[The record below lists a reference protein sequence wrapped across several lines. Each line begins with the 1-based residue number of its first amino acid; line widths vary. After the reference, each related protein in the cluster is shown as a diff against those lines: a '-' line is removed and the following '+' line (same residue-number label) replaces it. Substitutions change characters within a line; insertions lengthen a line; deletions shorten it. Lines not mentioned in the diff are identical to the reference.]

1 LPNELSQ
8 PWARHGRPLI
18 SVEEAWADIGSQ
30 VEPSPTRTKA
40 LRDCA
45 GLILASPVSAQ
56 NDYPPFDKAL
66 MDGFAVRAGDCTS
79 VGASLR
85 IVGLTLAGAAPDQPL
100 ESGSGLR
107 INTGAP
113 LPPGADA
120 VIPIEKCAVAAN
132 GETVTLNA
140 TIEPGKNVERR
151 AAIRKS
157 GDTIVD
163 AGALLTPGRI
173 AAIAAAGAG
182 QIDVRHRPR
191 VAVLLTGNE
200 VVLAGSSLKAGQIHD
215 SNGPML
221 AALLAQLGASSCR
234 VLHSPDDPERLA
246 RQFKEALSE
255 QVVIVVG
262 GMSMGT
268 HDLVPAA
275 GESLGVTWRWHGVA
289 MRPGRP
295 VAYGRGKQGQHVF
308 GLPGNPVSVFVCSW
322 LFVKPVLD
330 GLSGSMWHRFP
341 TRPGE
346 SPVETGDLGNRFPT
360 GRETGA
366 PLRIQHAVLSIDL
379 KPHSDPRPAYVP
391 AITRSDPDGRVI
403 IEPCKWQGSGDPF
416 ALAEANALLIRREP
430 STVRSAGSIVEYIV
444 LY

>member
-1 LPNELSQ
+1 MSTELTQ

-18 SVEEAWADIGSQ
+18 SVEEAWADIATQ
-30 VEPSPTRTKA
+30 IDPSPPRAKA
-40 LRDCA
+40 LRECA
-45 GLILASPVSAQ
+45 GLVLASPVTAQ

-66 MDGFAVRAGDCTS
+66 MDGFAVRVADCTS

-100 ESGSGLR
+100 ESGTAMR

-120 VIPIEKCAVAAN
+120 VIPIEKCTIASDDAS
-132 GETVTLNA
+132 VTFNA
-140 TIEPGKNVERR
+140 SVDAGKNVERR

-157 GDTIVD
+157 GDAIID
-163 AGALLTPGRI
+163 AGTLLTPGRI
-173 AAIAAAGAG
+173 AAIAAAGVG

-200 VVLAGSSLKAGQIHD
+200 VVPAGSALKTGQIHD

-221 AALLAQLGASSCR
+221 GALLAQLGASSCR

-246 RQFKEALSE
+246 RQFKEALNE
-255 QVVIVVG
+255 PVVIVVG

-268 HDLVPAA
+268 HDLVHAA
-275 GESLGVTWRWHGVA
+275 GESLGVKWRWHGVA

-295 VAYGRGKQGQHVF
+295 VAYGRGQQGQHVF

-330 GLSGSMWHRFP
+330 GLAGD
-341 TRPGE
+341 
-346 SPVETGDLGNRFPT
+346 SPMPPQVHHAILAVDLN
-360 GRETGA
+360 
-366 PLRIQHAVLSIDL
+366 
-379 KPHSDPRPAYVP
+379 PHSDPRPAFIP
-391 AITRSDPDGRVI
+391 AIAKSQPDGRMS
-403 IEPCKWQGSGDPF
+403 IEPSKWQGSGDPF

-430 STVRSAGSIVEYIV
+430 SIAQSAESAVEYIPIF
-444 LY
+444 

>member
-1 LPNELSQ
+1 MSNELSQ
-8 PWARHGRPLI
+8 TWARHGRPLI
-18 SVEEAWADIGSQ
+18 SVEEAWADIATQ
-30 VEPSPTRTKA
+30 IEPQPTRTKA
-40 LRDCA
+40 LRECA
-45 GLILASPVSAQ
+45 GLILASPVTAQ

-66 MDGFAVRAGDCTS
+66 MDGFAVRAADCTTP
-79 VGASLR
+79 GTSLR
-85 IVGLTLAGAAPDQPL
+85 VVGLTLAGAAPDQPL
-100 ESGSGLR
+100 ETGTAMR

-120 VIPIEKCAVAAN
+120 VVPIEKSTIAADSAIVGIN
-132 GETVTLNA
+132 TS
-140 TIEPGKNVERR
+140 IEPGKSVERR

-173 AAIAAAGAG
+173 AAIAAAGVG

-191 VAVLLTGNE
+191 AAVLLTGNE
-200 VVLAGSSLKAGQIHD
+200 VVPAGSALKPGQIHD

-221 AALLAQLGASSCR
+221 GALLAQMGAASCR

-246 RQFKEALSE
+246 RQFKEALNE
-255 QVVIVVG
+255 PVVLVVG

-268 HDLVPAA
+268 HDLVPVV

-295 VAYGRGKQGQHVF
+295 VAFGRGKQGQHVF

-330 GLSGSMWHRFP
+330 GLAGGQP
-341 TRPGE
+341 
-346 SPVETGDLGNRFPT
+346 SPPPV
-360 GRETGA
+360 
-366 PLRIQHAVLSIDL
+366 QHAVLSVDL
-379 KPHSDPRPAYVP
+379 KPHSDPRPAFVP
-391 AITRSDPDGRVI
+391 ATTRPLDDGRVL

-416 ALAEANALLIRREP
+416 VLAEANALLIRREP
-430 STVRSAGSIVEYIV
+430 SNVQPSGTVVDYISIG
-444 LY
+444 

>member
-1 LPNELSQ
+1 MSANAAPI
-8 PWARHGRPLI
+8 WARHGRPLI
-18 SVEEAWADIGSQ
+18 SVEEAWADLATQI
-30 VEPSPTRTKA
+30 EPLPTRTKA
-40 LRDCA
+40 LRECA
-45 GLILASPVSAQ
+45 GLILASPITAQ

-66 MDGFAVRAGDCTS
+66 MDGFAVQAADCT
-79 VGASLR
+79 APNTTLR
-85 IVGLTLAGAAPDQPL
+85 VAGLTLAGASTDHAL
-100 ESGSGLR
+100 EPNSAMR

-113 LPPGADA
+113 LPTGADA
-120 VIPIEKCAVAAN
+120 VIPIEKCTLADDGN
-132 GETVTLNA
+132 TVTLNES
-140 TIEPGKNVERR
+140 IEPGRNIERR

-157 GDTIVD
+157 GETIID
-163 AGALLTPGRI
+163 AGALLIPGRI
-173 AAIAAAGAG
+173 AAIAAAGVG

-200 VVLAGSSLKAGQIHD
+200 VVPAGSALKPGQIHD

-221 AALLAQLGASSCR
+221 SALLAQLGASSCR

-246 RQFKEALSE
+246 RQFKEALNE
-255 QVVIVVG
+255 PIVLVVG

-275 GESLGVTWRWHGVA
+275 GESLGVKWRWHGVA

-330 GLSGSMWHRFP
+330 GLSGTLWHR
-341 TRPGE
+341 
-346 SPVETGDLGNRFPT
+346 SPT
-360 GRETGA
+360 GSAA
-366 PLRIQHAVLSIDL
+366 PLSIQHAVLAVDL

-391 AITRSDPDGRVI
+391 AITRTEANGRVL

-416 ALAEANALLIRREP
+416 ALAEANALLIRPEP
-430 STVRSAGSIVEYIV
+430 SKTQAAGSTAQYIAIDK
-444 LY
+444 